1 MPFAGPVIADILTD
15 TATLVEPLV
24 YTGRDQTFT
33 VPAGYVTDFAT
44 VPQFVT
50 WLVPRMGAYTR
61 AAILHD
67 WLCSR
72 LDEARKSGRKGF
84 LVQGKPVTAR
94 QVDGIFRRVMRE
106 SGTPVVRRWLMWT
119 AVRWAALGDPARRPG
134 WLLDA
139 PAVVGITVATLP
151 VLLPVSVVVLGGLA
165 VYTAAE
171 DVVTRVSGKPTPPAG
186 T

>member
-1 MPFAGPVIADILTD
+1 MPFAGPVVADILTD

-72 LDEARKSGRKGF
+72 LDEAGRSGRRKF
-84 LVQGKPVTAR
+84 LVEGRPVTAR

-106 SGTPVVRRWLMWT
+106 SGTPVVRRWLMWA

-139 PAVVGITVATLP
+139 PAVVGITVAALP
-151 VLLPVSVVVLGGLA
+151 VVLPVSVVALGGFA
-165 VYTAAE
+165 VYSAAE
-171 DVVTRVSGKPTPPAG
+171 DLATKLGRKRTPPSA